1 MRTKAAK
8 QAPLNQDAAL
18 WHHHSVPFGE
28 TIANSGSL
36 RVQLESNFRHA
47 MSLLLATNAGQTCLP
62 CGGWCSLGELV

>member
-18 WHHHSVPFGE
+18 WHHSVPFGE
-28 TIANSGSL
+28 TIAKSGSL

-62 CGGWCSLGELV
+62 RGGWCSLGEPV